1 MRSGDV
7 RSTAKPP
14 PCLFQQDFVSATSW
28 SGTCG
33 LVGKD
38 GRRQK
43 GFGPSFVGLASSP
56 PFPRAWVAGRLLCL
70 LQPPCLPSRP
80 RAHEE
85 EDVCSGRVCLCVGE
99 ACVGVTC
106 SGSPG
111 SGRPTLNTFSVRR
124 LPMFLPPHEPE
135 EGTSR
140 GDSVQEGWC
149 LGGRVCW
156 RVSKLEHPGKSTS
169 FLCTF
174 GDKES
179 SRLPVLPC
187 GNRAAQRPS
196 VAGRGERRE
205 GRRKCSVKPVRLHPE
220 GVADWLRG

>member
-70 LQPPCLPSRP
+70 LQTPCLPSRP

-85 EDVCSGRVCLCVGE
+85 EDVRSGRVCLCVGGRGAAAPPSTPSQYE
-99 ACVGVTC
+99 CFPCFCHPMSQRRGHQGVTV
-106 SGSPG
+106 S
-111 SGRPTLNTFSVRR
+111 RR
-124 LPMFLPPHEPE
+124 D
-135 EGTSR
+135 G
-140 GDSVQEGWC
+140 V

-205 GRRKCSVKPVRLHPE
+205 GRRKCSMKPVCVPP
-220 GVADWLRG
+220 APSPRGWPTGSEAE